1 MRDLRKITRVRK
13 TMLKNKMLLITFPLC
28 ISLMACGGSDGK
40 SVPSS
45 EASYDAP
52 ELIFSNT
59 YEVMEGD
66 SIRIDPTVNVDDS
79 LTYNLDW
86 TMTNGDAVEF
96 STDDEVGVV
105 NTSAVSED
113 IDVSFA
119 VTVTDSKD
127 QTNTASFTVTVK
139 NEIIDTV
146 EMAIKNLE
154 RTNTIPVLDYSESLV
169 GNDENDDGVRD
180 DIAQLIAS
188 EPVTDEQKVALIEIA
203 KGLQN
208 TLVVDLT
215 NEQEVSELGEKSALN
230 AVCLAL
236 KFEKGIDAS
245 KYLGRIEAAMMNT
258 SERADKYE
266 AYNAARH
273 GSVTRLPDFSSCL

>member
-1 MRDLRKITRVRK
+1 
-13 TMLKNKMLLITFPLC
+13 MLKNKMLLITLPLC
-28 ISLMACGGSDGK
+28 MSLMACGGSDDN

-45 EASYDAP
+45 EGTYDAP

-66 SIRIDPTVNVDDS
+66 SIRIVPTVNVDDS

-86 TMTNGDAVEF
+86 TMTNGDAIEF

-139 NEIIDTV
+139 NEIIETV

-154 RTNTIPVLDYSESLV
+154 RTNKIPVLDYSESLV
-169 GNDENDDGVRD
+169 GIDENDDGVRD
-180 DIAQLIAS
+180 DVAQLIAL
-188 EPVTDEQKVALIEIA
+188 EPVNDDQKVVLVEVA
-203 KGLQN
+203 KGLQK
-208 TLVVDLT
+208 TLAVDLT
-215 NEQEVSELGEKSALN
+215 NEIAVNELGEKSALN

-236 KFEKGIDAS
+236 KFDKASDAKVS
-245 KYLGRIEAAMMNT
+245 DHYGVI
-258 SERADKYE
+258 
-266 AYNAARH
+266 
-273 GSVTRLPDFSSCL
+273 LPHSSQI